1 MKKII
6 LLFALFIVFSC
17 KRESKFDLE
26 KDLYQFSEKM
36 ENGDTL
42 EVYVNL
48 SACMFAAS
56 ERYNF
61 VKENDTLYLETHS
74 EISSFEK
81 QQQTSPKIIYPF
93 KPKNSLSF
101 ENYFKYLKN
110 ENRAKREYGS
120 SLVTVYYPNKNQR
133 QYFSDDGLG
142 DKFTK
147 LDKLSLIRKK
157 LYPNDKFFET
167 PKPPPPSRK

>member
-1 MKKII
+1 M
-6 LLFALFIVFSC
+6 
-17 KRESKFDLE
+17 E

-48 SACMFAAS
+48 SACMYAAS
-56 ERYNF
+56 EKYCF
-61 VKENDTLYLETHS
+61 VKENDTLYLETNS

-81 QQQTSPKIIYPF
+81 QQQTLPKIIYPF
-93 KPKNSLSF
+93 KPSNSLSF
-101 ENYFKYLKN
+101 EDYFKYLKK
-110 ENRAKREYGS
+110 ENKVNRKYSS
-120 SLVTVYYPNKNQR
+120 SLVTVYYPNKNQT
-133 QYFSDDGLG
+133 QYFNEDGLD
-142 DKFTK
+142 DKFKK

-167 PKPPPPSRK
+167 PEPPPPPPSRK

>member
-1 MKKII
+1 MLI
-6 LLFALFIVFSC
+6 FQHV
-17 KRESKFDLE
+17 
-26 KDLYQFSEKM
+26 
-36 ENGDTL
+36 
-42 EVYVNL
+42 
-48 SACMFAAS
+48 FAAS
-56 ERYNF
+56 ERSNF
-61 VKENDTLYLETHS
+61 VKENDTLYLETYS

-81 QQQTSPKIIYPF
+81 QQQILPKIVYPF

-110 ENRAKREYGS
+110 ENRAKREYSS

-133 QYFSDDGLG
+133 QYFNDDNLG

-167 PKPPPPSRK
+167 PEPSPPSRK